1 MIKTMV
7 DTLTNIFYG
16 ENWFIAWGLIALP
29 FLIAAA
35 LSIPGLIKSMKM
47 KKQKETKPGVLFSVG
62 TQGTG
67 MSMHMVKA
75 VNKDDKSK

>member
-1 MIKTMV
+1 MFIMIKTMV

-35 LSIPGLIKSMKM
+35 LSIPGLIKSMK
-47 KKQKETKPGVLFSVG
+47 KQKKSRKNGNKLFTSCD
-62 TQGTG
+62 
-67 MSMHMVKA
+67 
-75 VNKDDKSK
+75 KDDG

>member
-1 MIKTMV
+1 MI
-7 DTLTNIFYG
+7 DTLRNIFYG
-16 ENWFIAWGLIALP
+16 ENWIIAWALIALP

-35 LSIPGLIKSMKM
+35 LSIPGLIKSMK
-47 KKQKETKPGVLFSVG
+47 KQKKSKSGILFSVG

-67 MSMHMVKA
+67 MSKHVVKA

>member
-35 LSIPGLIKSMKM
+35 LSIPGLIKSMK
-47 KKQKETKPGVLFSVG
+47 KQKKSRKNGNKLFTSCD
-62 TQGTG
+62 
-67 MSMHMVKA
+67 
-75 VNKDDKSK
+75 KDDG

>member
-1 MIKTMV
+1 MIE
-7 DTLTNIFYG
+7 TLRSIFYG

-35 LSIPGLIKSMKM
+35 LSIPGLIKSMK
-47 KKQKETKPGVLFSVG
+47 KQKKTKTGVLFSVG

-67 MSMHMVKA
+67 MSKHMVKA